1 MTVRSYV
8 TKTVVYSDLFDDKE
22 KTTEEYLIGINK
34 LWLIQSVVY
43 MISVDRFDSFSM
55 SAGNCLL
62 VMFQDYQAIPA
73 IKQLFIKL
81 RQREQEYPGAWLTI
95 INHRALFRL
104 LIKVLMCPNEMNG
117 KDESYEAYWGLLKAV
132 LVENNREMQREKKIL
147 GKIGGPDDEK
157 DAKIIMQQDMLS
169 LDQFG
174 ENKKE
179 LEKGQI
185 LKCLALCNYGRK
197 HPEVGNAIKRVIAQ
211 HGYESEYKYL
221 LLAQMPLSIYQDKD
235 GFGEGLITINRD
247 EFLRRGNTMM
257 WDGFVSYV
265 KDKSIDVWDLEKM
278 SNIFSEKEL
287 LDNTC
292 FRKYPVLKMSPDEYL
307 IVSQNYYAHLFY
319 DSFWWSVK
327 EEMRKDMSDAYVM
340 TILTKVFSEDVL
352 FYNAVIQMVGDTR
365 IAVYNEHCFKDGQ
378 AKPDVAIRT
387 RKNLFI
393 FEYKDMRIKR
403 EVADGSDI
411 GALMAFLDDRLNKG
425 KERKGKNKGLPQ
437 LVACMED
444 FFSGKAPWDSIGSV
458 TVQPILVVNSRLF
471 GVRGINYLLE
481 KKMRERLMSR
491 EILKNHLKEIGELLV
506 MDYDMLI
513 MLSSWSYKDFS
524 RFQQLTTGFHTL
536 VQKASQP
543 FEKYLSFRH
552 YVMNKWSDEM
562 TKSDKKQF
570 QHGYERLVKKIVN

>member
-1 MTVRSYV
+1 MTGRSYV

-22 KTTEEYLIGINK
+22 KTAEEYLIGINK

-62 VMFQDYQAIPA
+62 VMFQDYQAKPA
-73 IKQLFIKL
+73 IKKLFFKL
-81 RQREQEYPGAWLTI
+81 RQREQDYPGVWLTI

-104 LIKVLMCPNEMNG
+104 LIKVLMRPNEMNG
-117 KDESYEAYWGLLKAV
+117 KGESYEAYWGLLKAV
-132 LVENNREMQREKKIL
+132 LVENNREMQREKIIL

-179 LEKGQI
+179 LEKGQL
-185 LKCLALCNYGRK
+185 LKCLTLCNYGRK

-211 HGYESEYKYL
+211 HGYENEYKYL

-247 EFLRRGNTMM
+247 DFLRRGNTMM

-265 KDKSIDVWDLEKM
+265 KDKSIDVWDFEKM
-278 SNIFSEKEL
+278 SIIFSEEEL

-327 EEMRKDMSDAYVM
+327 EEMMKDMSDAYVM

-365 IAVYNEHCFKDGQ
+365 IVVYNEHSFKDGQ

-411 GALMAFLDDRLNKG
+411 GAFMEFLDDRLNKG

-444 FFSGKAPWDSIGSV
+444 FFSGKAPWDNGGSV
-458 TVQPILVVNSRLF
+458 TVHPILVVNSRMF

-481 KKMRERLMSR
+481 KRMRERLMSR
-491 EILKNHLKEIGELLV
+491 EILKNHMKEIDELLV

-513 MLSSWSYKDFS
+513 MLSAWSYKDFS

-543 FEKYLSFRH
+543 FE
-552 YVMNKWSDEM
+552 
-562 TKSDKKQF
+562 
-570 QHGYERLVKKIVN
+570 